1 MGSDHNFKPISEL
14 EEQEPKEFYWD
25 YDGRRRVRNQV
36 NLERL
41 AEVSPV
47 KTNDT
52 TENVK
57 LAKVSSQVHQTTT
70 YRQNDRHLKSSKELE
85 EAFLEPID

>member
-1 MGSDHNFKPISEL
+1 LGSDHNFKPISEL
-14 EEQEPKEFYWD
+14 EEQDPKEFYWD

-47 KTNDT
+47 KTNDI

-57 LAKVSSQVHQTTT
+57 LAKVSSQVH
-70 YRQNDRHLKSSKELE
+70 
-85 EAFLEPID
+85 